1 MPDGL
6 VFLLQAQEQLQRAR
20 VSAAVA
26 AQMSLESDRAALFE
40 QARNYEQAAQRSLSQ
55 AGLPSPTTPYGATR
69 RRTRELIEDIRK
81 LQESIRAELATLQA
95 RLKRR

>member
-20 VSAAVA
+20 MSAAVA
-26 AQMSLESDRAALFE
+26 AQTSLENDRAALLA
-40 QARNYEQAAQRSLSQ
+40 QARTYERAARRFLSQ
-55 AGLPSPTTPYGATR
+55 ADLSSETVPCGATR
-69 RRTRELIEDIRK
+69 RRIRELIEDIRK
-81 LQESIRAELATLQA
+81 LQGSIRAEFATLQA

>member
-26 AQMSLESDRAALFE
+26 AQMSLESDRVALLAQAQTYERAARRF
-40 QARNYEQAAQRSLSQ
+40 LSQ
-55 AGLPSPTTPYGATR
+55 AGLPSEAVPHGATR
-69 RRTRELIEDIRK
+69 QRTRELIEDIRK
-81 LQESIRAELATLQA
+81 LQQSIHAELATLQA
-95 RLKRR
+95 HLERR